1 MDERATTERT
11 PPALESGPREVDTEE
26 RLLHAKVLVEVGE
39 LYDAEAEVAE
49 VLDRRPDDLN
59 VLSLF
64 AKIKHMRGQLSEAVA
79 CWAQLHARTPHN
91 EAALLRLG
99 SMLELAKDPER
110 GAGEFLA
117 FGQHQL
123 WRKPASHLELEGVFH
138 QFLARRPDDARASCD
153 RLARKYRSSDSEM
166 YKLAVLAKAWI
177 SELSGDVEGACRI
190 LEELGGER
198 GFETDVDRVALLVR
212 VYETLGSP
220 EQIWKAVHICQYLER
235 SYEKIS
241 VLGRLASLYG
251 KLGQQEAVSHYEQRY
266 LEAFRRRMHRPSF
279 AEAVRAAA
287 RRYVPLEKLRAVTF
301 ADTVAPAEPSLRE
314 RAISLALDGQRG
326 AARELLQAGPDP
338 IDRKYLADLA
348 ALDGDLEGA
357 GLLYIE
363 SLGERPRDVRVLG
376 WLVDH
381 HARTGSRAVEE
392 FFRRPGT
399 SEEARY
405 SLEAARRAAPLRP
418 SVWRH
423 LASLHHLLGHDHEK
437 AVCAERAS
445 ALEAA
450 AERKRGT
457 VGRVLAAAVYHFL
470 GKAKGLTHEV
480 WAARRPAQTGRGG
493 FLEEILGNLTPE
505 MKDGVRNTFM
515 SVREYARSK
524 LPQETAD
531 ILDYNYTYK
540 VTKEDEPSGGLSA
553 GLPSALA
560 FLSVFLNRPVPQD
573 VACTG
578 VLITDSHDVL
588 VLKRVG
594 EPEFKVR
601 GAYNRNLRMLILP
614 EGNRDDLRSN
624 AQVPPAVCDQIVRYA
639 HDLDQA
645 VTLTFGADVWG

>member
-1 MDERATTERT
+1 MDERAATEL
-11 PPALESGPREVDTEE
+11 ASADF

-39 LYDAEAEVAE
+39 LYDAEAEVVG

-59 VLSLF
+59 AVSLF
-64 AKIKHMRGQLSEAVA
+64 AKIKHLRGQLSEAVA

-138 QFLARRPDDARASCD
+138 QFLARRPDEARASCD
-153 RLARKYRSSDSEM
+153 RLARKYQGQDAEM

-177 SELSGDVEGACRI
+177 AELSGDIEGSCRV
-190 LEELGGER
+190 LEELGQER
-198 GFETDVDRVALLVR
+198 GFETDIDRVTFLVR
-212 VYETLGSP
+212 VYETLGTP
-220 EQIWKAVHICQYLER
+220 EQLWKAVHICQYLER

-241 VLGRLASLYG
+241 VLGRLTSLYR
-251 KLGQQEAVSHYEQRY
+251 KLGQAEAMAHYEQRY

-287 RRYVPLEKLRAVTF
+287 RSYIPLDKLLSVRFVDA
-301 ADTVAPAEPSLRE
+301 AALAEPTLRE
-314 RAISLALDGQRG
+314 RAISLALEGQRT
-326 AARELLQAGPDP
+326 AARELLQAGLEP

-348 ALDGDLEGA
+348 VLDGDTEGA
-357 GLLYIE
+357 ARLYVE
-363 SLGERPRDVRVLG
+363 SLAQRPTDVRVLG

-381 HARTGSRAVEE
+381 HARTGSAVVEE
-392 FFRRPGT
+392 YLRGPGVA
-399 SEEARY
+399 EEA
-405 SLEAARRAAPLRP
+405 LGALDAARRAVPLR
-418 SVWRH
+418 SSMWRR
-423 LASLHHLLGHDHEK
+423 LASVHHLLGHEHEA
-437 AVCAERAS
+437 AVCAERVA

-450 AERKRGT
+450 AERKRGA

-470 GKAKGLTHEV
+470 GKAKGLSHEV
-480 WAARRPAQTGRGG
+480 WAARRPAPAGRGG
-493 FLEEILGNLTPE
+493 FLEELLGNLTPE
-505 MKDGVRNTFM
+505 MKDGVRNTFL

-524 LPQETAD
+524 FPHQTAD

-553 GLPSALA
+553 GLPTALA

-573 VACTG
+573 MACTG

-594 EPEFKVR
+594 EPEYKVR
-601 GAYNRNLRMLILP
+601 GAYNRNLRLLILP
-614 EGNRDDLRSN
+614 EGNRDELRSN
-624 AQVPPAVCDQIVRYA
+624 PQVPPAICDEIVRYA
-639 HDLDQA
+639 PDLDEA
-645 VTLTFGADVWG
+645 VTLTFGCDIGV